1 MAEDGATIYPGSNLC
16 KMNPANNRRALLTQ
30 TSQTLFS
37 AFKLDQKGH
46 SESFLPKVPSSK
58 HVLLQV

>member
-46 SESFLPKVPSSK
+46 R
-58 HVLLQV
+58 